1 MKIKFEIDSKQY
13 VINEIK
19 IWQYYEIKT
28 ALFMDEIDSKFR
40 IISALSDCPVEV
52 LRGLDLDG
60 WTQIWSN
67 FEMMV
72 SAVAKTQLID
82 TFLLNGEE
90 YGLTKIDS
98 MTMGEFADLDVI
110 LHAPDADNKLHEV
123 LAILYR
129 PVTGRTRR
137 GYYIEEYD
145 YEGFKWRSNEFLN
158 APLFLAKP
166 ATAFFLH
173 SVKSSLEA
181 MDNFL
186 KIKTTNPKILKLKEL
201 VKILRESGGKP
212 SLLSQE
218 EMLWI
223 YQELQNL
230 ESEKLS
236 TSSLS
241 NMKNLKKQ
249 KSNHKNSLK
258 NITVEDDN

>member
-90 YGLTKIDS
+90 
-98 MTMGEFADLDVI
+98 
-110 LHAPDADNKLHEV
+110 
-123 LAILYR
+123 
-129 PVTGRTRR
+129 
-137 GYYIEEYD
+137 
-145 YEGFKWRSNEFLN
+145 
-158 APLFLAKP
+158 
-166 ATAFFLH
+166 
-173 SVKSSLEA
+173 
-181 MDNFL
+181 
-186 KIKTTNPKILKLKEL
+186 
-201 VKILRESGGKP
+201 
-212 SLLSQE
+212 
-218 EMLWI
+218 
-223 YQELQNL
+223 
-230 ESEKLS
+230 
-236 TSSLS
+236 
-241 NMKNLKKQ
+241 
-249 KSNHKNSLK
+249 
-258 NITVEDDN
+258 